1 MSIKSIDIDGIEA
14 LEFDPIDRSPIFFD
28 IETGPDGQSASAQMP
43 EFSAPSNW
51 KDPEKIAAKIADQEE
66 TWWEKLALNPLTGE
80 TPAIGTVENWMVAV
94 RKILGKK
101 KLATSS
107 RRREDLNRASVTSQ
121 GDSRKSPSHPNYK
134 PRLNWEKTVGKVISG
149 IDPEKLQRDY
159 RDERKR
165 EAATQKLAKQIIN
178 AGYRAL
184 SAVCH
189 PDKKGGSKEAFKA
202 LTDAKNWLTEAIN
215 D

>member
-1 MSIKSIDIDGIEA
+1 MKQ
-14 LEFDPIDRSPIFFD
+14 L
-28 IETGPDGQSASAQMP
+28 
-43 EFSAPSNW
+43 
-51 KDPEKIAAKIADQEE
+51 IAATRPLSHITKDITQTVSEFKRGQMSLGHLLLEARDHHFDGK
-66 TWWEKLALNPLTGE
+66 TAGGFTDYVKKHVVNPLTGE
-80 TPAIGTVENWMVAV
+80 TPAIRTVENWMIAV
-94 RKILGKK
+94 RKILGEK
-101 KLATSS
+101 KLTTSA
-107 RRREDLNRASVTSQ
+107 RRRADLNRASVSSQ
-121 GDSRKSPSHPNYK
+121 ADPRKSPSHPDYK
-134 PRLNWEKTVGKVISG
+134 PRMNWQKTVGKVISG

-165 EAATQKLAKQIIN
+165 EEATQKLAKQIIN